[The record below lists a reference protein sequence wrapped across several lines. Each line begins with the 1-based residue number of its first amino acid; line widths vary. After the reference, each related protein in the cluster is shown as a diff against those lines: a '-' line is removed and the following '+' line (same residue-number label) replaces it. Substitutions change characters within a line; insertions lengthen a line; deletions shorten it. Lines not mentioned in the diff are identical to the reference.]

1 MAAAAAAAASG
12 LSDCREAER
21 DMPVAGVADLDCLG
35 QEKKY
40 GNLFARFGAML
51 YAYIARKCLS
61 NQRSRHSQKFA
72 VHNFSK
78 HVRKQIKKI

>member
-1 MAAAAAAAASG
+1 MAAAAAAAAASG

-21 DMPVAGVADLDCLG
+21 DMPAAGVADLDCLE

-51 YAYIARKCLS
+51 YAYIARKC
-61 NQRSRHSQKFA
+61 QRSRHSQKLA

-78 HVRKQIKKI
+78 HVRKQTKE